1 MRQYAILPCLSVNLY
16 QSASSFARKVYTVTP
31 DFDARITFHD
41 DLQVM
46 EADFSHFEFASS
58 EIVNAF
64 YDRIE
69 TRIRE
74 TGEDKW
80 FFLVN
85 YSDCRI
91 DSSAWVA
98 FSRRGKALNMAHSMG
113 SVRFDASETTRRQI
127 ERDAETERFDP
138 NLFADRDSAIARLA
152 TFPNKRPEIIEQLP
166 SNSAEEI
173 DRRITFDPDTLIMEA
188 DFSNLTFEHSRDV
201 DDVYDHIEKSI
212 RDTDRKWF
220 FLVNLSGCEIMPAA
234 WVRYA
239 HRGKRLNIAASL
251 GSVRFAPGM
260 ETEADIR
267 MRAESADFR
276 PNIRNT
282 RAEALE
288 RIEELRAEILQS
300 SGS

>member
-1 MRQYAILPCLSVNLY
+1 MPLSSRSQAL
-16 QSASSFARKVYTVTP
+16 SAAQIAE
-31 DFDARITFHD
+31 FDNRITFHEATKI
-41 DLQVM
+41 M
-46 EADFSHFEFASS
+46 EADFSDFHFDSS
-58 EIVNAF
+58 AMVNAF

-69 TRIRE
+69 TRIRDSGE
-74 TGEDKW
+74 TLW

-85 YSDCRI
+85 YSHSRVE
-91 DSSAWVA
+91 SAAWLA
-98 FSRRGKALNMAHSMG
+98 YSRRGKALNLAHSMG
-113 SVRFDASETTRRQI
+113 TVRFDASEITRRQI
-127 ERDAETERFDP
+127 ERDAQTEAFDP

-212 RDTDRKWF
+212 RDTGRKWF
-220 FLVNLSGCEIMPAA
+220 FLVNLSGCQIMPAA

-267 MRAESADFR
+267 MRAESEDFR

-288 RIEELRAEILQS
+288 RIEELRAEVLQS